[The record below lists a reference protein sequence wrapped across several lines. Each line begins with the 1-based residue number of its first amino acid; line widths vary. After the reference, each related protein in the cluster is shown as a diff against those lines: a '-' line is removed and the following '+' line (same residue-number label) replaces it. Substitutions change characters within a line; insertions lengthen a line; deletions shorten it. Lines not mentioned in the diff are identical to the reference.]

1 MRGSVLLPLRFA
13 LKSSWESHGRWVN
26 DGVLRKQSLDVL
38 REGVIRIDA
47 VEPVGDVAECAWH

>member
-1 MRGSVLLPLRFA
+1 MPLRFA